1 MRLFV
6 DTNIFLDLIL
16 KREHYRSALEL
27 LTACYNRTY
36 HGVVADIT
44 LLNID
49 YIASK
54 QDVDIHA
61 FIATVVDGFEV
72 VGADNEICREAL
84 HLDNADFEDSV
95 QYILAK
101 THTCDLI
108 VSNDKTFYRGEIG
121 VLTAQ
126 EALSQI
132 M

>member
-16 KREHYRSALEL
+16 KREEYRSALEL
-27 LTACYNRTY
+27 LTACYNRICR
-36 HGVVADIT
+36 GVVADIT

-54 QDVDIHA
+54 QNVDVRA
-61 FIATVVDGFEV
+61 FIATIVDGFEV

-84 HLDNADFEDSV
+84 HLDNTDFEDSI
-95 QYILAK
+95 QYILVK
-101 THTCDLI
+101 THGCDLI
-108 VSNDKTFYRGEIG
+108 VSNDKTFYYGEIK
-121 VLTAQ
+121 VLAAQ
-126 EALSQI
+126 AALTQI